1 MVVTTMSRPAEQQE
15 RAAPGIDELGVRSW
29 VDALLN
35 RRAAVGMAVG
45 VVREGGLVAFQG
57 RGLAD
62 VASRTPVTEDTVFR
76 IASITKTF
84 TAIAAMQLHERG
96 LVDLDAPANDYL
108 RAYRLVPAKPWF
120 RPATVRHLMTH
131 TAGLAEVVPP
141 LGLVRPDWGESV
153 TAGRPLPSLAEYYRG
168 ELRIAAEP
176 GTRFV
181 YGDHSPATLG
191 QLVEDVSGEPLDRYF
206 REHIFEPLG
215 MAGSDLVPSD
225 RVRSRLATG
234 YSLGA
239 SGPKAVPDRE
249 FVTAAAASIRST
261 PRDMARYLAALLG
274 GGANE
279 HGAVLKPATLATMFA
294 PQFQPDPRLP
304 GMGLGFF
311 RADLGGRPVV
321 EHRGILPGFNSQII
335 VAPGEGVG
343 VMAFTNGAKDATM
356 WLFAESCGLLRRLI
370 GVPDDA
376 IRTDVPQ
383 HPELWPDICGWYQLD
398 AGLTDIRLRATMGAG
413 AEVFVRGD
421 RPMLRFLTPIPQMYG
436 GFPLHPDD
444 EDDPDA
450 FRMDFSEFGM
460 GTQRVMF
467 NRDPGAGATSL
478 NLEMMPVS
486 LRRRPARTNPRL
498 WATGALGALGATT
511 AAIAIRQLRR

>member
-1 MVVTTMSRPAEQQE
+1 MVATMTSRPTEHKG
-15 RAAPGIDELGVRSW
+15 RAAPGIDELQVRSC
-29 VDALLN
+29 VNTLLN
-35 RRAAVGMAVG
+35 RRPAVGLAVG
-45 VVREGGLVAFQG
+45 VVRRGGLASFEA

-62 VASRTPVTEDTVFR
+62 VGSRTPVNEDTVFR

-84 TAIAAMQLHERG
+84 TAIAVMQLQERG
-96 LVDLDAPANDYL
+96 LVDLDAPANEYL

-141 LGLVRPDWGESV
+141 WGVVLPDWGESV
-153 TAGRPLPSLAEYYRG
+153 KVGRPLPSLAEYYRG
-168 ELRIAAEP
+168 RLRIAADP

-181 YGDHSPATLG
+181 YGNHSPATLG
-191 QLVEDVSGEPLDRYF
+191 QLVEDVSGQSLAGYF

-215 MAGSDLVPSD
+215 MADSDLGRSD

-234 YSLGA
+234 YDLGA
-239 SGPKAVPDRE
+239 NGPKAVPDRE
-249 FVTAAAASIRST
+249 FVTAGAASVYST

-274 GGANE
+274 GGTNE
-279 HGAVLKPATLATMFA
+279 HGSVLERATLATMFA

-321 EHRGILPGFNSQII
+321 EHRGVMPGFNSQIV
-335 VAPGEGVG
+335 VAPDEGVG
-343 VMAFTNGAKDATM
+343 VMAFTNGAKDAAL
-356 WLFAESCGLLRRLI
+356 WLMTESSALLRRLI
-370 GVPDDA
+370 GIPDDA

-398 AGLTDIRLRATMGAG
+398 AGLGDIRLRGMTGAG
-413 AEVFVRGD
+413 AEVFVRGGQLT
-421 RPMLRFLTPIPQMYG
+421 LRYLTPIPVMYR

-444 EDDPDA
+444 EDDPYA
-450 FRMDFSEFGM
+450 FRLDFSGFGI
-460 GTQRVMF
+460 GTTRAVF
-467 NRDPGAGATSL
+467 SRDPGGGTMCLA
-478 NLEMMPVS
+478 LEMMPLS
-486 LRRRPARTNPRL
+486 LRRQPAMTNPRL
-498 WATGALGALGATT
+498 WATGALGALGAST